1 MATSWHMFPA
11 CQKIENFIIASEHDS
26 QDRHIKTVY
35 LNAVPVCRFNADEN
49 SERRLA
55 AIELVEL
62 GLCTQSLA
70 GEICGFHRNT
80 VAELVKTKDL
90 LGLEAA
96 IREERGRKA
105 PLKYITKIQEH
116 ILKLLEAYPD
126 WTDQA
131 VANLA
136 SKELEM
142 DISRNA
148 VARIRVKGD
157 PPAPKNL
164 SKQEL
169 LDMAR
174 IAVEM
179 SKAHCAQQQLK
190 LPFEKDPELR
200 QKQEELAQTPPPQP
214 ESKADEQCIEKL
226 QEGVRIPF
234 AGGFMH
240 HLFLQEIGFDDLL
253 SCFPALPRAMYQP
266 TDILGTIFHG
276 INLGLSSIES
286 MKLINAED
294 LGFLIGRPRA
304 PEKETLRDHLTA
316 LANLEQSSRVTDDLA
331 RRLLDR
337 HCIDKEVFFIDGH
350 FLPYYGMHVLAKGY
364 YTVRRMAMK
373 GNYLYAVTDL
383 QGRPLFFL
391 TESCEIDFRPM
402 IARSVEMLVDF
413 GIQRPIMV
421 FDRGGYGV
429 HFFTELNK
437 TADFVTWS
445 KYVSDEKLQDIKD
458 ELFTCCLVHEDKQL
472 SIAEQTR
479 TISESA
485 TTASKDGR
493 DELATMTVRMVVM
506 RDQKTG
512 DNVAIFTNNWTKP
525 AYDIAFYMCQRWGKS
540 ENFFK
545 ESLAWFNLDYH
556 PGYDLKELKEQP
568 LVDNPDIALVKKGI
582 KALEGDV
589 KELQIQIDL
598 ARYKLTQRKDKRIDA
613 KIDRLEQE
621 KAEKQTEVQRFQD
634 KLAQLPDKISIL
646 ERLKGKPMK
655 RCDLEK
661 KKLYDLMQC
670 LAFHSR
676 ERLVDIFRDCYHDNR
691 DIKQVLGMIT
701 RTSGLLKLT
710 GDTLVV
716 ILDWIDN
723 LKHRKAADKLCHKL
737 NELGVRLSGRLN
749 LKLAFYLNKI
759 NRSGEFVPLEPA

>member
-1 MATSWHMFPA
+1 MFPA
-11 CQKIENFIIASEHDS
+11 CQKFENFIIASEHDHKG
-26 QDRHIKTVY
+26 RLIKTVY

-62 GLCTQSLA
+62 GLCTQILA

-80 VAELVKTKDL
+80 VADLVKTKDL

-116 ILKLLEAYPD
+116 IRKLLGEHPD
-126 WTDQA
+126 WTDLA
-131 VANLA
+131 VASLA

-148 VARIRVKGD
+148 VARIRVKD
-157 PPAPKNL
+157 EPSAAKTL
-164 SKQEL
+164 TKEEL
-169 LDMAR
+169 FNMAR
-174 IAVEM
+174 IAEDIC
-179 SKAHCAQQQLK
+179 KAHSVQQQLK

-200 QKQEELAQTPPPQP
+200 QKQEELARTPPPQP
-214 ESKADEQCIEKL
+214 QSKADEQCIEKL
-226 QEGVRIPF
+226 QEGVRVPF

-240 HLFLQEIGFDDLL
+240 HLFLQEIGFEELL
-253 SCFPALPRAMYQP
+253 SCFPAQPRAMYEP

-276 INLGLSSIES
+276 INLGLPSIES
-286 MKLINAED
+286 MKLINAGD
-294 LGFLIGRPRA
+294 LGALIGRPRA
-304 PEKETLRDHLTA
+304 PEKETLRDHLA
-316 LANLEQSSRVTDDLA
+316 QLASFEQSSRLIDDLA
-331 RRLLDR
+331 RRLLDCQR
-337 HCIDKEVFFIDGH
+337 IDKEVFFIDGH
-350 FLPYYGMHVLAKGY
+350 FLPYYGLHVLAKGY
-364 YTVRRMAMK
+364 YTVRRLAMK
-373 GNYLYAVTDL
+373 GNHLYAVTDL

-429 HFFTELNK
+429 HFFTELDK
-437 TADFVTWS
+437 TADFVTWA
-445 KYVSDEKLQDIKD
+445 KHVSGDKLHDIKE
-458 ELFTCCLVHEDKQL
+458 ELFSCCLIHQGKQL

-479 TISESA
+479 TISESVTSA
-485 TTASKDGR
+485 RKDGR
-493 DELATMTVRMVVM
+493 NEPATMTVRMVVI
-506 RDQKTG
+506 RDQRTG
-512 DNVAIFTNNWTKP
+512 DSVAIFTNNWTKP
-525 AYDIAFYMCQRWGKS
+525 ASDIAFYMCQRWGKS

-556 PGYDLKELKEQP
+556 PGYDLKELEEQP
-568 LVDNPDIALVKKGI
+568 LVDNPDVDLVKKGL
-582 KALEGDV
+582 KALAGDV
-589 KELQIQIDL
+589 KELQVQIDL
-598 ARYKLTQRKDKRIDA
+598 ARYKLTQRKDKRIEA
-613 KIDRLEQE
+613 KIVRLEQE
-621 KAEKQTEVQRFQD
+621 KTEKQAELQRFQD

-646 ERLKGKPMK
+646 ELLKGKPMQ

-676 ERLVDIFRDCYHDNR
+676 ERLVDIFLDCYNDNR

-701 RTSGLLKLT
+701 RKSGLIKLA

-723 LKHRKAADKLCHKL
+723 FKHRKAADQICHKL
-737 NELGVRLSGRLN
+737 NELGVRLTGRLN
-749 LKLAFYLNKI
+749 VKLAFYLNKI
-759 NRSGEFVPLEPA
+759 NRKGNLEPVERA

>member
-1 MATSWHMFPA
+1 MFPA
-11 CQKIENFIIASEHDS
+11 CQKVENFIVASEHDS
-26 QDRHIKTVY
+26 RDRHIKTVF

-49 SERRLA
+49 SERRMA
-55 AIELVEL
+55 AIELVER
-62 GLCTQSLA
+62 GLCTQILA

-80 VAELVKTKDL
+80 VADLVKTKDL

-105 PLKYITKIQEH
+105 PLKYIEKIQKHIRNLLKEH
-116 ILKLLEAYPD
+116 PD
-126 WTDQA
+126 WTDQS
-131 VANLA
+131 VASLA

-148 VARIRVKGD
+148 VARIRVKD
-157 PPAPKNL
+157 EPAAPKIL

-174 IAVEM
+174 VAEEIC
-179 SKAHCAQQQLK
+179 KAHTAQQQLK

-214 ESKADEQCIEKL
+214 QSKADEQCIERL

-234 AGGFMH
+234 AGEFMH
-240 HLFLQEIGFDDLL
+240 HLFLQEIGFDELL
-253 SCFPALPRAMYQP
+253 CCFPAQPRAIFQP
-266 TDILGTIFHG
+266 ADILGTIFHG
-276 INLGLSSIES
+276 INLGLPSIES
-286 MKLINAED
+286 MKLINAVD
-294 LGFLIGRPRA
+294 LGALIGRPRA
-304 PEKETLRDHLTA
+304 PEKETLRDHLA
-316 LANLEQSSRVTDDLA
+316 QLASFEQSSRLIDDLA

-337 HCIDKEVFFIDGH
+337 QRIDKEVFFIDGH
-350 FLPYYGMHVLAKGY
+350 FLPYYGLHVLAKGY
-364 YTVRRMAMK
+364 YTVRRLAMK
-373 GNYLYAVTDL
+373 GNHLYAVTDL

-413 GIQRPIMV
+413 GIQRPVMV

-429 HFFTELNK
+429 HFFTELDK
-437 TADFVTWS
+437 TADFVTWA
-445 KYVSDEKLQDIKD
+445 KYVGDEKLQDIK
-458 ELFTCCLVHEDKQL
+458 EEEFSCCLVHQGKQL
-472 SIAEQTR
+472 CIAEQSR
-479 TISESA
+479 TINESA
-485 TTASKDGR
+485 TSARKDGR
-493 DELATMTVRMVVM
+493 DEPATMTVRMVIM
-506 RDQKTG
+506 RNQRTG
-512 DNVAIFTNNWTKP
+512 DSVAVFTNNWTKP

-556 PGYDLKELKEQP
+556 PGYDLKELEEQP
-568 LVDNPDIALVKKGI
+568 LVDNPDVALVKKGL

-589 KELQIQIDL
+589 KELQVQIDL
-598 ARYKLTQRKDKRIDA
+598 ARYKLIQRKDARIER
-613 KIDRLEQE
+613 KIERLEQE
-621 KAEKQTEVQRFQD
+621 KTEKQAEVQRFGS
-634 KLAQLPDKISIL
+634 KLNQLPEKISIL
-646 ERLKGKPMK
+646 ELLKGKPMQ

-676 ERLVDIFRDCYHDNR
+676 ERLVDIFRDCYNDNR

-701 RTSGLLKLT
+701 RSSGLLKLT
-710 GDTLVV
+710 GDTLTV

-723 LKHRKAADKLCHKL
+723 LKHRKAAEQFCRKL

-749 LKLAFYLNKI
+749 LKVAFYLNKV
-759 NRSGEFVPLEPA
+759 NRKGSFEPLERA